1 MRVYGLGRLTREL
14 ELKSS
19 TSGTS
24 YLTNSIAC
32 DRKYG
37 EKKTDF
43 YEIKAFGKTAEAM
56 DKFLHKGSKIF
67 VDGELQTDEY
77 TDKNGIKK
85 QTTSIVVS
93 SWEFAEAKSESK
105 ESSESKN
112 NFINIPDSIIEELPF
127 A

>member
-1 MRVYGLGRLTREL
+1 MHCYGIGRLTREL

-43 YEIKAFGKTAEAM
+43 FQIKAFGKLAESM
-56 DKFLHKGSKIF
+56 DKYLRKGSRIL
-67 VDGELQTDEY
+67 VEGDLQTDEY
-77 TDKNGIKK
+77 VDKTGNKK
-85 QTTSIVVS
+85 QSVSIVVS
-93 SWEFAEAKSESK
+93 AWEFADSKTGESK
-105 ESSESKN
+105 EEKSN
-112 NFINIPDSIIEELPF
+112 DFINVPDSIIETLPF

>member
-1 MRVYGLGRLTREL
+1 MKAYGIGRLTREL

-43 YEIKAFGKTAEAM
+43 FQIKAFGKLAESM
-56 DKFLHKGSKIF
+56 DKYLRKGSRIL
-67 VDGELQTDEY
+67 VEGDLQTDEY
-77 TDKNGIKK
+77 VDKTGNKK
-85 QTTSIVVS
+85 QSVSIVVS
-93 SWEFAEAKSESK
+93 AWEFADSKTGESK
-105 ESSESKN
+105 EEKSN
-112 NFINIPDSIIEELPF
+112 DFINVPDSILEELPF

>member
-1 MRVYGLGRLTREL
+1 MKAYGIGRLTREL

-43 YEIKAFGKTAEAM
+43 YQIKAFGKLAEAM
-56 DKFLHKGSKIF
+56 NSYLHKGSKIF
-67 VDGELQTDEY
+67 VEGELQIDEY
-77 TDKNGIKK
+77 TNKTGEKK
-85 QTTSIVVS
+85 QTTTITVS
-93 SWEFAEAKSESK
+93 SWEFAEAKSDKSDNN
-105 ESSESKN
+105 ESKN
-112 NFINIPDSIIEELPF
+112 DFINVPDSIIEELPF

>member
-1 MRVYGLGRLTREL
+1 MKAYGIGRLTREL

-43 YEIKAFGKTAEAM
+43 FQIKAFGKLAESM
-56 DKFLHKGSKIF
+56 DKYLRKGSRIL
-67 VDGELQTDEY
+67 VEGDLQTDEY
-77 TDKNGIKK
+77 VDKTGNKK
-85 QTTSIVVS
+85 QSVSIVVS
-93 SWEFAEAKSESK
+93 AWEFADSKTGESK
-105 ESSESKN
+105 EEKSN
-112 NFINIPDSIIEELPF
+112 DFINVPDSIIETLPF